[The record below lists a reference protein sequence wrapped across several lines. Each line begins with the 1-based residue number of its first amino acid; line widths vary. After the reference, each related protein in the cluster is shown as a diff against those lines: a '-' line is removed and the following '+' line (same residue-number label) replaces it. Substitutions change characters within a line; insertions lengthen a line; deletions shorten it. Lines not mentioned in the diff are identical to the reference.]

1 MPHAPEDSSLTSA
14 SDMTGTPGTPGTP
27 DTPDIADTRGQD
39 SAPAASSSDGL
50 PAAPPA
56 SFHYDAD
63 NPVRAYITALLA
75 SPFGRQVTHHRAL
88 PAREAAHAPNRRPW
102 PKAIRDILAR
112 NGIDDLYTHQA
123 RATDLIRAGRHVVV
137 ATPTASGK
145 TYVYNLP
152 VLERFLSDPD
162 ARALYLFPLKA
173 LAQDQ
178 LSTFNGLTAAW
189 PEDARP
195 RAAIYDGDTTDHFRR
210 KIRQNPPTVLLTN
223 PEMLHLAIL
232 PHHQQWTSL
241 LASLAFIVVD
251 EVHTYRGVLGAHMA
265 QVFRRL
271 LRVCARYGAHPT
283 FVFCS
288 ATVGNPGE
296 LAANL
301 TGLGGT
307 FGEEN
312 TAGEGTLL
320 RQPLGERNARTLPWP
335 LGELANLTD
344 RDRNARMASAE
355 RERSPSPAP
364 PSPKTF
370 QQGSYPTK
378 WGQGDA
384 VPLRGAGQSPASP
397 INVITESGAPQGLR
411 HFVFVNPDD
420 SPSTAAI
427 QLLRAALARGLR
439 TIVYCQSRRMT
450 ELISMWAAEKAGPYR
465 DRISAYRAG
474 FLPEE
479 RRDIEARM
487 AGGDLLAVIS
497 TSALE
502 LGIDIGGLDLCILVG
517 YPGTVM
523 STLQRGGR
531 VGRAQQE
538 SAVLLVAGEDALD
551 QYFVRHPNE
560 FFDRPAEHAVVNPDN
575 PVIAKRHIE
584 CAAAELPLP
593 ADEPWLA
600 APGAATALAEL
611 EAEGLVLRSADGTTL
626 LAARKRPHRH
636 VDLRGSGN
644 TFTIEDGDGNVIG
657 SVDGHRAYRETHP
670 GAVYLH
676 RGRSWVITRL
686 DPGAQKVVAEQARVS
701 WFTRVRANKTT
712 EILDIHD
719 QCVACGTRVFLGKL
733 RVTETIT
740 GYEKRSVSG
749 QRLLSVVP
757 LDAPPFVFETE
768 GLWFEIPDAARIATE
783 NELLHFMGAIHA
795 LEHAAIG
802 ILPLLVMTDRNDL
815 GGISTPMHAQVGR
828 PAVFI
833 YDGLPGG
840 AGLTRAAFADADGL
854 FRATRAAI
862 AECPCETGC
871 PSCVHSPKCGSG
883 NRPIDKAGA
892 LFLLDRMASGT
903 PESDPVQPG
912 LEQGGMKGEEGNIF
926 EEKVGVGNRGAAP
939 DPAGGHMRAAVAIR
953 NARDARITA
962 AAPRPPFLRPGND
975 ARSGPHHPDETAR
988 HDYQY
993 MEEGAVPHRAMP
1005 TERTGTGT
1013 IAYNGPHSSQRPMK
1027 NAPTA
1032 LASKE
1037 HAMTTSPRD
1046 AGPLF
1051 ASPAAGKTD
1060 GRIIAPVGRY
1070 MVLDVETRRAA
1081 ADVGGWNRADRMGVS
1096 VAVLY
1101 DAADDSYTPYE
1112 QDAVPEMLDRL
1123 RAADLVVGF
1132 NISRFDYAV
1141 LSPFA
1146 PYDLHTLP
1154 TLDMLTKVKDRLSY
1168 RISLDNLAQAT
1179 FGTPKS
1185 ADGLQA
1191 LQWWK
1196 EQRLDLITEYC
1207 RKDVEITR
1215 ALFLHGRE
1223 KGYLLFTNKAGQA
1236 VRVPVAW

>member
-1 MPHAPEDSSLTSA
+1 MPHAPDDSSLTSE
-14 SDMTGTPGTPGTP
+14 SG
-27 DTPDIADTRGQD
+27 TPDIA
-39 SAPAASSSDGL
+39 ASSRPNTSDA
-50 PAAPPA
+50 PPAPPA
-56 SFHYDAD
+56 SFRHDAD
-63 NPVRAYITALLA
+63 NPVRDYITALLG

-88 PAREAAHAPNRRPW
+88 PAREADHAPNRRPW

-112 NGIDDLYTHQA
+112 NSIDDLYTHQA

-189 PEDARP
+189 PEEARP

-301 TGLGGT
+301 TGLGGN
-307 FGEEN
+307 FEN
-312 TAGEGTLL
+312 RSLNVGEGTLSE
-320 RQPLGERNARTLPWP
+320 RVPFPHTPIPPKFSIGGNESASLGAGAGEART
-335 LGELANLTD
+335 G
-344 RDRNARMASAE
+344 SAE
-355 RERSPSPAP
+355 RVKGAMLPCPSRWASAQREPY
-364 PSPKTF
+364 
-370 QQGSYPTK
+370 G
-378 WGQGDA
+378 WGQQSCG
-384 VPLRGAGQSPASP
+384 GAGGSAPCSNSAASS
-397 INVITESGAPQGLR
+397 IDVITESGAPQGLR

-427 QLLRAALARGLR
+427 QLLRAALARDLR

-538 SAVLLVAGEDALD
+538 SAVVLVAGEDALD

-575 PVIAKRHIE
+575 SVIAKRHIE

-644 TFTIEDGDGNVIG
+644 TFTIEDGDGTIIG

-840 AGLTRAAFADADGL
+840 AGLTRAAFADADAL

-883 NRPIDKAGA
+883 NRPIDKSGA
-892 LFLLDRMASGT
+892 LFLLDRMACGT

-912 LEQGGMKGEEGNIF
+912 LEQEGRQGEERNIF
-926 EEKVGVGNRGAAP
+926 EEEAGVGNRGAAP

-962 AAPRPPFLRPGND
+962 AAPQTPFLRPGND
-975 ARSGPHHPDETAR
+975 ARSGHHHPDETTR
-988 HDYQY
+988 HDFQY
-993 MEEGAVPHRAMP
+993 MEEGGTRYRPMP
-1005 TERTGTGT
+1005 TGHTGAERTAPSRPDSDPRPTQ
-1013 IAYNGPHSSQRPMK
+1013 GPTTAHSP
-1027 NAPTA
+1027 
-1032 LASKE
+1032 KE
-1037 HAMTTSPRD
+1037 HPMTTSPRD
-1046 AGPLF
+1046 AGPLL

-1060 GRIIAPVGRY
+1060 GRIVAPVGRY

-1081 ADVGGWNRADRMGVS
+1081 ADVGGWHRADRMGVS

-1146 PYDLHTLP
+1146 PYDLQTLP
-1154 TLDMLTKVKDRLSY
+1154 TPDMLTKVKDRLSY